1 VAPPGRP
8 LLLLG
13 RAALFCVRYHDAM
26 SPRSGFLPLVLAA
39 GFLVASGAATLLPAA
54 SPVPPPSLLLLTLDT
69 TRADALGC
77 YGAARPTPALDAL
90 AARGVRFAR
99 ALTASPLTLPAHAS
113 LLTGLDPPAHG
124 VHDNG
129 AAVLPA
135 DLPTLATALQGR
147 GYATAAFVS
156 SRVLDRRFGLGR
168 GFSVYD
174 DRMAAEQIG
183 EYGYPERNARQ
194 VTAAALGWLER
205 RPVGKPAFLWV
216 HFYDPHAP
224 YEAPGKPGAAGGGPS
239 ARAAYDAEVA
249 FMDREIGRL
258 LAALPQ
264 GERWLVAA
272 VGDHGEGLGEHGE
285 RGHGL
290 FLYRA
295 SLEVPLLVAGPG
307 VPAGRVVGETVATRR
322 LAPTLLR
329 LLGAPVSKSWGT
341 PLPGFGPAA
350 VKPETVYSETYLPAT
365 AYGWSALT
373 ALSDARWRLIVAP
386 RPELYDFKADPAER
400 HNRIADSRQEARRLR
415 DELAAR
421 AKAGRREAPRVA
433 DDGELAAALRSLGYM
448 SGASGGVRSG
458 GGIDPKDGIAMLGE
472 FERAKQ
478 LLHTGRAHEA
488 AGLLADLVRRS
499 PGNVPFLTQLGS
511 AQLQSGQ
518 GEAALATYRNAAQ
531 ANPGLDLLHVNLAE
545 ALRTLGRREEASKEY
560 ELALKL
566 NPRSAGAWLRLAEI
580 AEAAGQEGEARRVLR
595 RAVEAGTESASVL
608 TRLAALE
615 ATAGDRGAAERAA
628 RQATE
633 VAPGW
638 APAWLELGKIL
649 VSRGERVEGKRSLER
664 AVAAAPGSP
673 VAQEARRVLAEMRE

>member
-1 VAPPGRP
+1 
-8 LLLLG
+8 
-13 RAALFCVRYHDAM
+13 M
-26 SPRSGFLPLVLAA
+26 SLRSGFLPLVLAIGLLA
-39 GFLVASGAATLLPAA
+39 TSGALRPTAAPAA
-54 SPVPPPSLLLLTLDT
+54 PPSLLLLTLDT

-129 AAVLPA
+129 VAVLPA

-168 GFSVYD
+168 GFAVYD

-183 EYGYPERNARQ
+183 EYGYPERDARQ
-194 VTAAALGWLER
+194 VTAAALGWLGR
-205 RPVGKPAFLWV
+205 RPAGKPVFLWV

-224 YEAPGKPGAAGGGPS
+224 YEAPEPPAAAAGGGRS
-239 ARAAYDAEVA
+239 AYDAEVA

-258 LAALPQ
+258 LAALPR

-272 VGDHGEGLGEHGE
+272 AGDHGEGLGEHGE

-295 SLEVPLLVAGPG
+295 GLEVPLLVAGPG
-307 VPAGRVVGETVATRR
+307 VPGGRVVGETVAARR

-329 LLGAPVSKSWGT
+329 LLGAPAPRGGGWGT
-341 PLPGFGPAA
+341 PLPGFGSAGSR
-350 VKPETVYSETYLPAT
+350 PEAVYSETYLPAT
-365 AYGWSALT
+365 AYGWSPLT
-373 ALSDARWRLIVAP
+373 ALSDARWRLIAAP
-386 RPELYDFKADPAER
+386 RPELYDFVADPAER
-400 HNRIADSRQEARRLR
+400 RNRISENRQDARRLR

-421 AKAGRREAPRVA
+421 ARTGRRQAPRA
-433 DDGELAAALRSLGYM
+433 AEDGELAAALRSLGYL
-448 SGASGGVRSG
+448 SGASGGVRAG
-458 GGIDPKDGIAMLGE
+458 GGIDPKDGLAMLGE
-472 FERAKQ
+472 FERAKE
-478 LLHTGRAHEA
+478 LLRGGRAREA
-488 AGLLADLVRRS
+488 AELLAGLVRRS
-499 PGNVPFLTQLGS
+499 PGNVPFLTQLGA
-511 AQLQSGQ
+511 AQLQSGE
-518 GEAALATYRNAAQ
+518 GEAALATYRQAAE

-545 ALRTLGRREEASKEY
+545 ALRTLGRREQAKQEY

-566 NPRSAGAWLRLAEI
+566 NPRSAAAWLRLAEL

-595 RAVEAGTESASVL
+595 RAAEAGTQSASVL

-615 ATAGDRGAAERAA
+615 SAAGDRGVAERAA
-628 RQATE
+628 RQAIE

-649 VSRGERVEGKRSLER
+649 LGRGQSADARRSLEQ
-664 AVAAAPGSP
+664 AMAMAPGSAA
-673 VAQEARRVLAEMRE
+673 AQEAKRILTGMRE

>member
-1 VAPPGRP
+1 
-8 LLLLG
+8 
-13 RAALFCVRYHDAM
+13 M
-26 SPRSGFLPLVLAA
+26 SPRSGFLALVFATGL
-39 GFLVASGAATLLPAA
+39 LVTAGAATLLPAA
-54 SPVPPPSLLLLTLDT
+54 APGAPPPSLLLLTLDT

-183 EYGYPERNARQ
+183 EYGYPERDARQ
-194 VTAAALGWLER
+194 VTAAALGWLGR
-205 RPVGKPAFLWV
+205 RPAGKPAFLWV

-224 YEAPGKPGAAGGGPS
+224 YEAPGTVAGRGPS
-239 ARAAYDAEVA
+239 TARAAYDAEVA

-258 LAALPQ
+258 LAALPS

-295 SLEVPLLVAGPG
+295 SLEVPLLLAGPG

-329 LLGAPVSKSWGT
+329 LLGAPASKSWGT

-350 VKPETVYSETYLPAT
+350 AKPETVYSETYLPAT

-373 ALSDARWRLIVAP
+373 ALSDARWRLIAAP
-386 RPELYDFKADPAER
+386 KPELYDYVADPAER
-400 HNRIADSRQEARRLR
+400 RNRISESRQEARRLR
-415 DELAAR
+415 DELVVR
-421 AKAGRREAPRVA
+421 AKTGRRETPRA
-433 DDGELAAALRSLGYM
+433 AEDGELAAALRSLGYM

-458 GGIDPKDGIAMLGE
+458 GGIDPKDGVAMLGE
-472 FERAKQ
+472 LDRAKQ
-478 LLHTGRAHEA
+478 LLRTGRAREA

-499 PGNVPFLTQLGS
+499 PGNVPFLTQLGA

-518 GEAALATYRNAAQ
+518 GEAALATYRKAAE

-545 ALRTLGRREEASKEY
+545 ALRALGRREEARKEY

-580 AEAAGQEGEARRVLR
+580 AEAGGQEGEARRVLR
-595 RAVEAGTESASVL
+595 RAVAAGTESASVL
-608 TRLAALE
+608 TRLAVLE
-615 ATAGDRGAAERAA
+615 AAAGDRGAAERAA

-649 VSRGERVEGKRSLER
+649 VGRGERVEGKRSLEQ
-664 AVAAAPGSP
+664 AVAMAPGSP
-673 VAQEARRVLAEMRE
+673 VAQEARRLLAGLRD